1 MRTGDLEEFRGFA
14 EARLP
19 HLRRTAY
26 LMCGDWHHAE
36 DITQTALTKL
46 YAVWGGRRRIRN
58 LEAYAHRVLTR
69 ACVDHMRRRWR
80 REQPASELPDRA
92 EHAADQA
99 LGLQVRAAL
108 EELPPRQRAVVV
120 LRYWADLD
128 IPATA
133 AALGCTSGTVK
144 SHTAR
149 ALARLRC
156 LLGDEKGSEVF
167 GEPAASAQPADQTR
181 QTRRKATIR

>member
-1 MRTGDLEEFRGFA
+1 MRTEDLAEFRGFA
-14 EARLP
+14 EDRLP

-46 YAVWGGRRRIRN
+46 YVAWSRRRQIHN
-58 LEAYAHRVLTR
+58 MDAYAHRVLTR
-69 ACVDHMRRRWR
+69 ACVDHTRRRWR
-80 REQPASELPDRA
+80 REHPTAALPD
-92 EHAADQA
+92 HAGPGTDPA

-108 EELPPRQRAVVV
+108 AALPPRQRAVVV

-128 IPATA
+128 IAATA
-133 AALGCTSGTVK
+133 KAMGCTAGTVK

-149 ALARLRC
+149 ALVRLRE
-156 LLGDEKGSEVF
+156 LLGDSDTFDTFAAHVAATREKVAL
-167 GEPAASAQPADQTR
+167 P
-181 QTRRKATIR
+181 